1 LKKGKLDNENVETP
15 LNFTR
20 LLHKVTLLW
29 QWKASWC
36 WKRGSLL
43 HGNGKRPDAG
53 SVGAFLVV
61 VVVEVEVVEVE
72 VVAFHEESIFEE
84 SFHSQYTREPP

>member
-1 LKKGKLDNENVETP
+1 MESVLVLEAWEP
-15 LNFTR
+15 PPP
-20 LLHKVTLLW
+20 W

-84 SFHSQYTREPP
+84 SFHTASILGSLPSSLRN